1 MKTLDRLAY
10 TPTEAAEVA
19 SVSRPTIYRWMHLEG
34 FPVAHIGGCT
44 SIQAVDQSA
53 SGGDRECVTE
63 KKKPAGMLQ
72 HPSGQRGKVTG
83 QAAIPMEII
92 HRNRAAVKEPFPG
105 C

>member
-44 SIQAVDQSA
+44 RIPAEAFKQWINPQA
-53 SGGDRECVTE
+53 GVTE
-63 KKKPAGMLQ
+63 SA
-72 HPSGQRGKVTG
+72 
-83 QAAIPMEII
+83 
-92 HRNRAAVKEPFPG
+92 
-105 C
+105 